1 MSFKRGIHIEVD
13 ESLYKKIE
21 DHVQEINRD
30 REQSRMSM
38 SRFVKTLVVDWAKGE
53 KEHGEENRE
62 I

>member
-1 MSFKRGIHIEVD
+1 MSFKRGIHIEVE
-13 ESLYKKIE
+13 ESLYRKIE

-30 REQSRMSM
+30 KEQTKMSM

-53 KEHGEENRE
+53 SKHGKENRE